1 MKILRLLIVCLSL
14 LPGAAFA
21 ADLGQARISLIKG
34 DVQIYTSDTQDW
46 VAASI
51 NMPLQEGDRLWV
63 PEGARTEIQ
72 LQGGV
77 YIRLGSSTA
86 FDLLQFQEEAYQFY
100 LNGGHAYVNNRKG
113 GIDQIQ
119 IDTPLSSVRC
129 YDNSLLMLDVTQNGS
144 TDVSVLK
151 GYAAAENREGTTRV
165 EAGNTLHIGVD
176 MAAELSPLP
185 PPDQWENW
193 NRERD
198 RKLAQSNRSLRYVPE
213 ELDDYSHD
221 LDDYGRWVYVTDYG
235 YCWTPLNVSVTWAP
249 YQIGRWCWRGA
260 DYVWVSYEPWGWGPY
275 HYGRW
280 SFVTNVGWCWV
291 PPTVGAVY
299 WGPGYVGWVHTP
311 TYVGWVPLAP
321 GEIYYGRGYYGPW
334 SANIATSTI
343 NRTIVQK
350 YRNINVRNGVT
361 VVNRTTFLTGRREP
375 VKVRENLFRATNVAA
390 GPPNIRPT
398 RATSMPIIRNIPQA
412 KRPPERVRQT
422 NVSEIRRE
430 RGLVREEKGS
440 AFRGGRTGTEMPVRK
455 RSEPQSMIREQH
467 PALPTQQPAKRYRT
481 TPRSERKQ
489 PAREAESVKG
499 QPAPAAVKPAA
510 PAAQPAPP
518 SVRPTQPRQSVK
530 PEKPRQLETPRQ
542 PQPQVRGG
550 SQKLTPRPE
559 RGTPRE
565 PRWQEPLPGV
575 RSAAPQAPA
584 AVRSEGQRPPR
595 PAAPPAQTP
604 TVQRPAVQPRE
615 SPAVSQPQQPMQ
627 RRELPGR

>member
-1 MKILRLLIVCLSL
+1 MKMLRLLVVLLSLLSL
-14 LPGAAFA
+14 LPGAAYA

-51 NMPLQEGDRLWV
+51 NMPLQEGDRIWV

-72 LQGGV
+72 LRGGI
-77 YIRLGSSTA
+77 YIRLGSATA
-86 FDLLQFQEEAYQFY
+86 FDLVQFQEEAFQFY

-129 YDNSLLMLDVTQNGS
+129 YDNTLLMVDVMQDGS
-144 TDVSVLK
+144 TDVAVIK
-151 GYAAAENREGTTRV
+151 GYAAAESREGTTRI
-165 EAGNTLHIGVD
+165 EAGTTLHLGAD

-213 ELDDYSHD
+213 DLDDYGHD

-235 YCWTPLNVSVTWAP
+235 YCWTPLNVAVSWAP
-249 YQIGRWCWRGA
+249 YQAGRWVWRGA
-260 DYVWVSYEPWGWGPY
+260 DYVWISYEPWGWAPY

-280 SFVTNVGWCWV
+280 SFVVNVGWCWV
-291 PPTVGAVY
+291 PPAIGAVY

-334 SANIATSTI
+334 SANITTI
-343 NRTIVQK
+343 NRTVVQK
-350 YRNINVRNGVT
+350 YRNINARNGVT
-361 VVNRTTFLTGRREP
+361 VVNRSTFLTGRKEP
-375 VKVRENLFRATNVAA
+375 VRVRGNLFRATNIEA
-390 GPPNIRPT
+390 GPPVIRPT
-398 RATSMPIIRNIPQA
+398 RATSMPVIRDIPA
-412 KRPPERVRQT
+412 SKRPPERVRRT
-422 NVSEIRRE
+422 SINEIRQE

-440 AFRGGRTGTEMPVRK
+440 AFRGGRPGTEMPVRK
-455 RSEPQSMIREQH
+455 RDEPQPMIRERH
-467 PALPTQQPAKRYRT
+467 PALPAQQPVKGDRT
-481 TPRSERKQ
+481 TPRSERQ
-489 PAREAESVKG
+489 
-499 QPAPAAVKPAA
+499 QPAPPSVQPAAPAA

-518 SVRPTQPRQSVK
+518 ATRTAPAPAPQSVK
-530 PEKPRQLETPRQ
+530 PEKPRQQEAPRQ
-542 PQPQVRGG
+542 APPEVRGG

-559 RGTPRE
+559 RGAPRE
-565 PRWQEPLPGV
+565 PRWQEPLPGAG
-575 RSAAPQAPA
+575 SAAPPAPA
-584 AVRSEGQRPPR
+584 AVRPEAQRPSR
-595 PAAPPAQTP
+595 PASPPAQVP
-604 TVQRPAVQPRE
+604 AAERPAVQRQETPAPPR
-615 SPAVSQPQQPMQ
+615 PQQPMH